1 MNDKRD
7 QLYDNLI
14 NSGRVSEDE
23 IGNREQFKNAI
34 SDEAT
39 SRQFYNNI
47 INSGVL
53 TADDIGSED
62 DFYNSISSDFS
73 TPAKQT
79 YQPSA
84 EDMKGFM
91 GTIFRAGNV
100 ASGSIQNYDRR
111 TQNLQKRQGLNVPQ
125 RVNIGESNNLVQG
138 NQRINPETGQLEN
151 TYITSSGN
159 EYDNK
164 ALADMEQRQ
173 QDQLDRDRRYAESLP
188 GQLEQAYAERD
199 RLNEELGKIQGQW
212 VDQDGRVH
220 YGNRGNDETVA
231 ALEAAL
237 RQNQQR
243 ITSLEAE
250 RDDDGGT
257 QFWRGFIDAAKNPSV
272 QSFGL
277 TDFNDM
283 LQLMRIKNKMDSAIE
298 AGEQP
303 QLTDAE
309 QSLMQSS
316 FLNNYAQS
324 QYGENRGLMYRA
336 GGISMQA
343 LPFVAEFMATGGF
356 GALTEKGAEL
366 GTRAAEKLALQGL
379 SKTLMKNLG
388 VVAGDVAA
396 GWAMA
401 NTTGLFR
408 TAGDIM
414 QRNIG
419 GVTMNPEGK
428 YDFGEY
434 DEEGNFKRGG
444 KSLGQSIYEAEVANT
459 LEYYTE
465 KLGEHLQ
472 IGKWLAKGAEK
483 MGLSKL
489 SKVVNYLSGNKWLE
503 RGGIQDYPSEVVE
516 EEANLLLNAMLVG
529 DNTFSN
535 PDDPKSVINP
545 KTQSDIWGGMLFSI
559 GLMQAPR
566 LAQTGYSALGYYKY
580 KKATDASDANASA
593 VFGADNW
600 QMIKEQIDN
609 CSNEDLSELLSTVVD
624 GDMSDEQK
632 QATMNYAG
640 NLIKMRGYN
649 MGMMAGAKDLEESMS
664 EHEVSAQA
672 INQSY
677 IQGHET
683 QEPDLMKQY
692 NDEALEAGSNL
703 QEYGFEFWKMVSQ
716 SETPVET
723 LDYLMQ
729 NRDIFTDEQIA
740 AAADYYQK
748 ISRVNGAMD
757 GALDRVDLEVER
769 ANAEVRSNTHQQTG
783 NIITAQVGDDA
794 CYVVGGDVFTD
805 PITGAISVLGT
816 GGAVVVKNAFTGEIS
831 VKSPQELTITSTT
844 LAEDMIRYNEEVL
857 RQQLIQQADDDMTFG
872 SPANEVYQLEDTVTL
887 NDGEGNTIE
896 GQIGMMPN
904 SIDGVYVV
912 YTPDGKALQ
921 YTADQLNRMIVAHN
935 GQEVQRANIGA
946 SSDNQQV
953 TDGTQTISQPSGNEI
968 GLNPV
973 NNNQENNQK
982 PFENGQSAD
991 NISNQPQPAQSGET
1005 TGGEASAE
1013 NGTGAN
1019 EPPVSALSRIPVLTD
1034 DKGQP
1039 VLKKGR
1045 PQYQWHKASTEDA
1058 AAALIET
1065 TGGDMVMAR
1074 DTASDLV
1081 KNAQSGLE
1089 KIRKQKPKGEDPIE
1103 IAESRMEIK
1112 RQEQEQQAI
1121 IKQWQD
1127 VNQAIQKQMR
1137 DEAAARQ
1144 AEIEAAKSEEQ
1155 RQREAEEA
1163 EERKKRQDET
1173 DRQRIREAI
1182 ERDHEKR
1189 NKVYDPLS
1197 DARKDM
1203 ADDPDATAILQDA
1216 EPRSLE
1222 EWVSSLILPHSMLW
1236 QDASESETGLQSEL
1250 GLKRN
1255 DMQRM
1260 MSLLGTKESG
1270 AKPFNQVVLDIHE
1283 GLPEAMKEQYTDQDV
1298 RNTLL
1303 NLFNEGSST
1312 RMMHLTEENRIAE
1325 AREAYQ
1331 ENLRRAAEY
1340 EMEQWAEAYHLTP
1353 EERETFEDYMSQ
1365 APSEPEQ
1372 EIINNII
1379 ADESYRISTE
1389 EDQQSDSRADVS
1401 GSQRGESQVQ
1411 QAAQATGNGNNEAEI
1426 NEGTEDTTGKSP
1438 ASDDTLSGEG
1448 SVIPTPEV
1456 DIPRY
1461 NTIRQNL
1468 IDAYAAAIIKG
1479 GQDPKTLQAVRNAAN
1494 EIRKYVDEGL
1504 DDYNNYE
1511 DGIEDYEG
1519 NDPEKLA
1526 DQYITRVY
1534 HDRYLDDDADKLY
1547 ILHGL
1552 KPEMRQDNT
1561 FVKYNG
1567 KKFEANENGI
1577 CINPNVIRNRG
1588 NRNIGYDIST
1598 ALSDKGWVGSYS
1610 ADGPTWGGGSGVSA
1624 GWYDNYFETEEEC
1637 QAYHAQHALDYIKQ
1651 HKDPKMKKYEV
1662 ALQAIIDK
1670 NGKKPTPI
1678 KQSEQLKPTN
1688 FRDAVRVESPEIGVA
1703 EANARAREAVGIQ
1716 PIGTNRFGGIY
1727 NQFKGKV
1734 KEAFDFLV
1742 SNKDG
1747 YLQGVFHRDDL
1758 GDIDLAWGS
1767 APTDYTGK
1775 GLAHI
1780 IRKHINVMKDFKDLD
1795 EAMRIIED
1803 VINNGEAKQ
1812 NKKDPQLVDIENGNY
1827 RVVIAK
1833 NEEGNW
1839 ILTAF
1844 DFVKSR
1850 KEKTKENEKG
1860 KTPPPSE
1867 TPGQSNVEA
1876 GAVTSNLPLSEG
1888 KDTNNSANLQ
1898 EKTEESL
1905 QKPQNSFK
1913 RPGTNTPEGKILV
1926 KGGTNL
1932 YTKDGNVINVIGSNI
1947 DKALGERRYTCA
1959 LYENEQKAKE
1969 DSPITKFLIYQQD
1982 MRKQLASGEYSKAK
1996 PVVKAEQPK
2005 KNEPKRLVSDEKMEE
2020 LRKQLR
2026 NKLNNLNAGI
2036 DPEMMLLGAMYAV
2049 GNIERGV
2056 TKFADY
2062 AKKMVTDLGD
2072 KIRPY
2077 LKSFYNAVRDMP
2089 EAQEYVSQMD
2099 DYATVSSFDVYNFD
2113 KQQAPDTFTKAEQ
2126 VVTEKR
2132 ISSKAS
2138 KIKQMDLFAGD
2149 LFGSQEK
2156 PKAEQTIKGSQKKR
2170 KPQLPDFDSLATG
2183 KRFVT
2188 PDGTIEIARV
2198 DYDTLQVW
2206 DIDAD
2211 GNRSRKTRTVDTVD
2225 IADGLKSGTITE
2237 VGSSTIGATSTP
2249 AQIAAEEA
2257 KVDTNPSEAQKEARN
2272 YQKGHIKIDGYDI
2285 TIENPKG
2292 SIRRGTD
2299 ASGKSWETEMHYT
2312 YGYIRGTEGVDGDHI
2327 DIFLSDNPT
2336 NGSVYVVDQINPG
2349 TGEFDEHKVMY
2360 GFGSEEEARE
2370 AYLANYSKGW
2380 KGLGN
2385 ITEVSRED
2393 FKKWIESSHRK
2404 TKPFAEYKSVKSQKK
2419 KSDWWNDP
2427 NRPQSIDPKD
2437 YKTYMTP
2444 EAKEYFA
2451 KFKGGKTDFTKW
2463 AHPNLAYI
2471 TAAVWDEVEIPYEE
2485 LKNVPEIVEAENTI
2499 KNAESKGKLVITDE
2513 EANRLAQRLIDREQ
2527 ARQERKALVII
2538 GLPAGGKSSVFANP
2552 LAKEFGARIIDS
2564 DDVKPWLDG
2573 FDGGNGAGYVQDASA
2588 EVAEKAIDIAVN
2600 DGDNIIIPRI
2610 GGKSVMELSA
2620 ALRLAGYNVQLYF
2633 NDVKGVTSID
2643 RAASRFA
2650 QTGRYLSLDY
2660 LTKKAGVPSENF
2672 SKFAEETLGGYLD
2685 ERNQTEVQNIRERL
2699 QRLRGELYGSGSG
2712 LWESLAAKREGA
2724 GTTEGTVQTDLGS
2737 RGQQAGANDVSV
2749 LLKEPLFN
2757 YSEWKSND
2765 VPFGEKPKE
2774 IWNSESGKPMPR
2786 KEEKNNETEQKVS
2799 GKPESTGKGTE
2810 QASGS
2815 ARRTGAEPGTE
2826 SDRTQRTGSGS
2837 SVENSTLASGAAT
2850 SNGKDVQ
2857 PQPKQNPKHNNRRN
2871 NVGERGKDYAPTSPK
2886 ARFNANVEAI
2896 KLMRLLNDEG
2906 IEAPTKDQMEVLRK
2920 YSGWGGMGT
2929 YFNDESSA
2937 ENKQLRDILTDE
2949 EYNDAVM
2956 SINSAY
2962 YTPAT
2967 VIDSLW
2973 DIAKAMGFKGGNILE
2988 GSAGI
2993 GNIIGQMP
3001 KDISSRSDIEAVEI
3015 DSISGNILKLLYPD
3029 AKVHI
3034 QGFQDTMIPNGTV
3047 DLAVTN
3053 VPFVTGLH
3061 VIDKVD
3067 KDLSRKFTNIH
3078 DFCIAKNIRKLR
3090 EGGIGLFITSAG
3102 TMDKS
3107 TKLREWI
3114 TDEGQADVVGAFRLN
3129 NTTFGG
3135 TNVTS
3140 DIIVVRKRT
3149 KGQKSPV
3156 AIDVAKASPLRIGTW
3171 TDKYG
3176 EDHQVSMVVNDYFR
3190 DHPEMMAGE
3199 MAFGYEKGD
3208 TFRPGS
3214 YGLYPK
3220 EGMNQ
3225 EKMLADFAKDMSK
3238 AKEVAAPKQQTEEVQ
3253 NQLTAEK
3260 EGRMLVD
3267 KNGRLCVSERGIA
3280 VPLGLNDQKVKGYT
3294 KAECFAD
3301 YQAVQKAVDDVLQ
3314 QQLNDPDDA
3323 ALKPK
3328 LDELNKAYD
3337 KFTKRYGTLHKNTA
3351 ISFLRNDIDF
3361 PSFQAL
3367 ENYSETKDMK
3377 GKVTVKTAKTPLFS
3391 QRVLGFKTE
3400 PKPKSIKDALIASI
3414 FRSNG
3419 IDLAWIADRLNDAGV
3434 KPPHKDQWS
3443 EEDVRMGVLVSR
3455 LGFEDPSTGN
3465 LEIRYKYLSGNVR
3478 EKLSIAESYNTDG
3491 KYSANVEEL
3500 RKAVPMDIP
3509 SHLIDFSLGSSW
3521 IPVELYKDYLKE
3533 TLDLDNVKLSHVEG
3547 TWVLNEGFSYRNE
3560 KNRSAGVY
3568 SEKFRETIYGH
3579 QLVAAALNN
3588 RPVKVSKQVSEGY
3601 GSNKT
3606 TKTVVDQAATQACA
3620 VRVDEIKDEFKQWA
3634 KKKMQDDPELSQ
3646 RIEKIYNDKFNALVP
3661 MQIDEEFL
3669 PERFE
3674 GANMNISLYDHQ
3686 KRGVMRGL
3694 TSPTMLA
3701 QEVGTG
3707 KSFTLI
3713 STAMEMRRLGTAK
3726 KPMIVVQNAT
3736 VAQMTSDAKLL
3747 YPNAKVLSLSEK
3759 DRSAEG
3765 RRAFYAKI
3773 KYNDWDLIIVPQST
3787 FERIPDS
3794 PERELQFI
3802 QEKIDEKKHVIEAA
3816 EAAGMDE
3823 RELSRLKRE
3832 LEKIEQEYGDTYLDH
3847 DPTNNLV
3854 YDPKYGGYKEKSDKK
3869 KKKDAKREA
3878 ASLDKA
3884 ETKAKEMLDRAVDDV
3899 QFFDDLGVD
3908 ALLVDEAHEYKH
3920 LGFQTSIGRGIKGI
3934 DPSYSKKCAGL
3945 YNKTRSVFEKAGW
3958 KNVVFATGTPISN
3971 TAAEIW
3977 TFMKYLMPADVMKQN
3992 DIYYFDDFVHNFGN
4006 ISQMLE
4012 FATSGKFK
4020 ENTRFAAYVNKP
4032 ELIRIW
4038 SQVADT
4044 VLTKEVGE
4052 VKSKVPEKEGGKD
4065 QDVFLPQSP
4074 SLISI
4079 MAAVRAELERFE
4091 NMDGKQKKENSH
4103 IPLTMYG
4110 IAKRAAI
4117 DPRLVNPDAIDEPRS
4132 KTNEAVKEIVKDLN
4146 DTKSYK
4152 GTVAVFC
4159 DNQNRKGDDGS
4170 IEFNIYDDMR
4180 EKLIAQGVPADQIAI
4195 IRSGMSIVAKQK
4207 VFDAVNSG
4215 AIRVV
4220 LGSTQ
4225 TLGTG
4230 VNMQER
4236 LHLLIHMD
4244 APDRPMDYTQRN
4256 GRIERQGNLHK
4267 VWGKPIRIIR
4277 FGVEDSLDVTAYQR
4291 LKTKSG
4297 FIDSIMDGKAAL
4309 VNNQVDRT
4317 VEEEEEGLFDN
4328 PVAVLS
4334 GSQYALKKNQAE
4346 RELRKYQGKK
4356 AQWEADQVYITN
4368 SLRYNK
4374 ALISSTE
4381 ENIKEEEKR
4390 LANIKKLFP
4399 DGKIKTITV
4408 EGVKIDMTKD
4418 DGAKKLGEAIKDK
4431 INDPVNATVK
4441 KLRENQIYN
4450 DENQQYT
4457 IELDGH
4463 PVTFTVS
4470 IYRTSEWDGGK
4481 MKTVIHKGTQYSS
4494 PDLQSDS
4501 MMSARSVRDY
4511 LDEILEQVVTGI
4523 DYQDRIDAYKAKI
4536 ERVNSENEQ
4545 MRQREGQPFQFDKE
4559 LENARKNVEEYTE
4572 LMKQEM
4578 QEKEAKYAQ
4587 QQKEVE
4593 DNGNS
4598 FSLSK
4603 AEENNSEDEELY
4615 RIEEEDEPFLREVE
4629 RFEDGDL
4636 FPIHKSVNY
4645 SSFNVLGT
4653 SNSYSVDLLPDNFST
4668 PMALLDAVRNQYPEY
4683 FVTIDGNNLMMQSW
4697 KSVIDSAQTAN
4708 IARKLKSKGTKSYIE
4723 RKTRNAINAVEY
4735 LAKKMN
4741 LNVEVLTTTDG
4752 LTGKKARAKG
4762 WFNQKTGKITIVLPN
4777 HITQSD
4783 VINTLLHEG
4792 VAHFGLR
4799 KMFGEHFNTFLDNV
4813 YNNAEE
4819 AIKARI
4825 DAAMKRNGWDR
4836 HTATE
4841 EYLARLAERTNFDNA
4856 SNSGW
4861 WKKIKDFFVKMLAEA
4876 GLRLD
4881 AALSDNDLR
4890 YILWRSYDNLLH
4902 PDSRRTI
4909 FDKAREVDMMNR
4921 LKVGSYKERVP
4932 VRTSAE
4938 TNPQVAEPEVDEVS
4952 QIISKAQ
4959 ANGTYLK
4966 APNGKPTN
4974 LSEEQWAQVRTK
4986 AFKNWFG
4993 DWEHDPENASKVVDE
5008 NGEPK
5013 VMYHGTN
5020 LTKNNNGD
5028 PFYVFYPESHFG
5040 TKGQSED
5047 VLKNTGVDQSTKTY
5061 EVFLN
5066 IRKPDR
5072 NQDVPKKYYGKAE
5085 HKEWWDSLSDYAK
5098 KNGFDGIVYQNRWE
5112 DQEHPAD
5119 SWIAFSPNQI
5129 KSATDNNGEYS
5140 PENDDIRYSMRT
5152 KEPPKKTGIGYKVF
5166 VLKNGQLYPP
5176 MVANPNGEGTP
5187 IGVWLDA
5194 DAAPVAGTS
5203 KTGRPQVKAGG
5214 KGTQGGS
5221 GQLAYRPG
5229 WHLGEIPYA
5238 LQFNRKDAS
5247 GERTLFPNNFVW
5259 AEVEYADDVDYND
5272 EARKEGTNASG
5283 KYQHSLAGLKHVPTD
5298 GSYKYR
5304 TNPDPRTDPWII
5316 TGAMRVNKIL
5326 SREEVDELVRKAG
5339 REPQPIQ
5346 DGDVLTQE
5354 NIDSLNAEIKAMKE
5368 ADKMG
5373 LLYRSDDDWG
5383 DDEVYVEP
5391 FEENYDIA
5399 RTIYEEAAASEALK
5413 FQEAWQDKMA
5423 GLKVLQNA
5431 IEKETGKKATG
5442 AEDAYLYENRMHG
5455 KAKNQSEAYDRKFY
5469 KPLLKAADN
5478 MMKAK
5483 GWSDIRQLTDYMVAK
5498 HGLERNIFYAFK
5510 EAVTGMVRDNINK
5523 EQRKLSKRYERGE
5536 IDALT
5541 YKKEQKEL
5549 EERLDKDVAAK
5560 LMEVHNDPEHI
5571 RMKEDYESGRI
5582 TYADYI
5588 TNEENLRRSY
5598 APDFDDHYKDY
5609 SGLTE
5614 LTGDENDYMT
5624 KALTMVDTAERDAQ
5638 QKVTDLWNAVNAATK
5653 ETLRF
5658 AYESGTMSRNTYN
5671 NVRAMFEYYIPLRGW
5686 EENNAD
5692 DFYDYVSERNVF
5704 STAIKKAYGR
5714 KSLAENPIA
5723 YIGNMAVST
5732 LLAGHRNQLKQHF
5745 LNYVMNNPTSLVSVS
5760 EKWFEN
5766 KGTETSPY
5774 WVEVAPE
5781 IPAGATADQI
5791 ADIVEAFNEEMKQK
5805 AAEGKA
5811 TTTRGSLQI
5820 AYHATGAEKNEH
5832 MVEVQ
5837 RAGKT
5842 YQLYVNGNPKAAQAL
5857 NGINEKAISRISQTD
5872 FGKLIEKINR
5882 NMAAFFTSKNP
5893 AFVVSNLSRDLT
5905 MAGASVAIKED
5916 AAYNAQFIKNV
5927 VKVLRPRIGR
5937 GGKFG
5942 FARVVAGKKAVG
5954 ITGMLPSLMRK
5965 YLDGD
5970 LDLTNDTERLF
5981 GEFMDEG
5988 GETGF
5993 VNMLSV
5999 DSFKEQMQKEI
6010 SHMQGVTLNI
6020 VKAKNGTKETPIG
6033 KGLRMMGDIF
6043 EFYNRCAEDA
6053 TRFIVYMTSRQM
6065 GKSLEDSIAD
6075 AKDVTLNFN
6084 RKGTGD
6090 KWNAVVRDLFI
6101 FVNPAVQALSNM
6113 FKMAYKH
6120 PLKFTAV
6127 TAAFVAGGFM
6137 MPVINQWLLSLF
6149 GDDDDKDAYWNLPPW
6164 VRKNNL
6170 VMWVPG
6176 TKNFITIPLA
6186 QEFRVFY
6193 GLGEMASSLVYDH
6206 PVHEWPLEILSSFMD
6221 LVPINPTGNGG
6232 NLAVDLTPTTL
6243 QPLMQLHDNIDFTGK
6258 PIWKENQGNKHAPMY
6273 TKAYVATPE
6282 WMVDVSE
6289 AVNSLTGGNE
6299 GKKGVIE
6306 EYVWGGN
6313 YINNPAVWNHL
6324 MQGYFGGMYNTIS
6337 KSFDVAVTAG
6347 KGEMPKVYQTPVI
6360 NRFLNRPVER
6370 DNAGVLGEEYYKLTE
6385 ERDRLKYELR
6395 TWQKKADDGDE
6406 NAKAHIDEILSS
6418 GDYQRMLIIDHYD
6431 KIMKDLKAG
6440 EKSATMDIDKADI
6453 KESITMYKA
6462 EMMEELVAV
6471 DDGKDP
6477 LEAAM
6482 EKFNEAKTFSERNRL
6497 RMRIEK
6503 LMQRQGVSTKKRSDE
6518 VAKALSYR
6526 DDEDRESRKV
6536 NEQYLEL
6543 ATASQIADDARIR
6556 LAKQKIKA
6564 VTDEVKRM
6572 QREGMVEESVRYQK
6586 EHSREINAGITIEN
6600 LSRTM
6605 NENKKLLGKGHDEAI
6620 MKLIDHNRNMILK
6633 AIDRMEK

>member
-419 GVTMNPEGK
+419 VVTMNPEGK
-428 YDFGEY
+428 YDFGEF

-529 DNTFSN
+529 DNTFCN

-3701 QEVGTG
+3701 HEVGTG

-4195 IRSGMSIVAKQK
+4195 I
-4207 VFDAVNSG
+4207 
-4215 AIRVV
+4215 
-4220 LGSTQ
+4220 
-4225 TLGTG
+4225 
-4230 VNMQER
+4230 
-4236 LHLLIHMD
+4236 
-4244 APDRPMDYTQRN
+4244 
-4256 GRIERQGNLHK
+4256 
-4267 VWGKPIRIIR
+4267 
-4277 FGVEDSLDVTAYQR
+4277 
-4291 LKTKSG
+4291 
-4297 FIDSIMDGKAAL
+4297 
-4309 VNNQVDRT
+4309 
-4317 VEEEEEGLFDN
+4317 
-4328 PVAVLS
+4328 
-4334 GSQYALKKNQAE
+4334 
-4346 RELRKYQGKK
+4346 
-4356 AQWEADQVYITN
+4356 
-4368 SLRYNK
+4368 
-4374 ALISSTE
+4374 
-4381 ENIKEEEKR
+4381 
-4390 LANIKKLFP
+4390 
-4399 DGKIKTITV
+4399 
-4408 EGVKIDMTKD
+4408 
-4418 DGAKKLGEAIKDK
+4418 
-4431 INDPVNATVK
+4431 
-4441 KLRENQIYN
+4441 
-4450 DENQQYT
+4450 
-4457 IELDGH
+4457 
-4463 PVTFTVS
+4463 
-4470 IYRTSEWDGGK
+4470 
-4481 MKTVIHKGTQYSS
+4481 
-4494 PDLQSDS
+4494 
-4501 MMSARSVRDY
+4501 
-4511 LDEILEQVVTGI
+4511 
-4523 DYQDRIDAYKAKI
+4523 
-4536 ERVNSENEQ
+4536 
-4545 MRQREGQPFQFDKE
+4545 
-4559 LENARKNVEEYTE
+4559 
-4572 LMKQEM
+4572 
-4578 QEKEAKYAQ
+4578 
-4587 QQKEVE
+4587 
-4593 DNGNS
+4593 
-4598 FSLSK
+4598 
-4603 AEENNSEDEELY
+4603 
-4615 RIEEEDEPFLREVE
+4615 
-4629 RFEDGDL
+4629 
-4636 FPIHKSVNY
+4636 
-4645 SSFNVLGT
+4645 
-4653 SNSYSVDLLPDNFST
+4653 
-4668 PMALLDAVRNQYPEY
+4668 
-4683 FVTIDGNNLMMQSW
+4683 
-4697 KSVIDSAQTAN
+4697 
-4708 IARKLKSKGTKSYIE
+4708 
-4723 RKTRNAINAVEY
+4723 
-4735 LAKKMN
+4735 
-4741 LNVEVLTTTDG
+4741 
-4752 LTGKKARAKG
+4752 
-4762 WFNQKTGKITIVLPN
+4762 
-4777 HITQSD
+4777 
-4783 VINTLLHEG
+4783 
-4792 VAHFGLR
+4792 
-4799 KMFGEHFNTFLDNV
+4799 
-4813 YNNAEE
+4813 
-4819 AIKARI
+4819 
-4825 DAAMKRNGWDR
+4825 
-4836 HTATE
+4836 
-4841 EYLARLAERTNFDNA
+4841 
-4856 SNSGW
+4856 
-4861 WKKIKDFFVKMLAEA
+4861 
-4876 GLRLD
+4876 
-4881 AALSDNDLR
+4881 
-4890 YILWRSYDNLLH
+4890 
-4902 PDSRRTI
+4902 
-4909 FDKAREVDMMNR
+4909 
-4921 LKVGSYKERVP
+4921 
-4932 VRTSAE
+4932 
-4938 TNPQVAEPEVDEVS
+4938 
-4952 QIISKAQ
+4952 
-4959 ANGTYLK
+4959 
-4966 APNGKPTN
+4966 
-4974 LSEEQWAQVRTK
+4974 
-4986 AFKNWFG
+4986 
-4993 DWEHDPENASKVVDE
+4993 
-5008 NGEPK
+5008 
-5013 VMYHGTN
+5013 
-5020 LTKNNNGD
+5020 
-5028 PFYVFYPESHFG
+5028 
-5040 TKGQSED
+5040 
-5047 VLKNTGVDQSTKTY
+5047 
-5061 EVFLN
+5061 
-5066 IRKPDR
+5066 
-5072 NQDVPKKYYGKAE
+5072 
-5085 HKEWWDSLSDYAK
+5085 
-5098 KNGFDGIVYQNRWE
+5098 
-5112 DQEHPAD
+5112 
-5119 SWIAFSPNQI
+5119 
-5129 KSATDNNGEYS
+5129 
-5140 PENDDIRYSMRT
+5140 
-5152 KEPPKKTGIGYKVF
+5152 
-5166 VLKNGQLYPP
+5166 
-5176 MVANPNGEGTP
+5176 
-5187 IGVWLDA
+5187 
-5194 DAAPVAGTS
+5194 
-5203 KTGRPQVKAGG
+5203 
-5214 KGTQGGS
+5214 
-5221 GQLAYRPG
+5221 
-5229 WHLGEIPYA
+5229 
-5238 LQFNRKDAS
+5238 
-5247 GERTLFPNNFVW
+5247 
-5259 AEVEYADDVDYND
+5259 
-5272 EARKEGTNASG
+5272 
-5283 KYQHSLAGLKHVPTD
+5283 
-5298 GSYKYR
+5298 
-5304 TNPDPRTDPWII
+5304 
-5316 TGAMRVNKIL
+5316 
-5326 SREEVDELVRKAG
+5326 
-5339 REPQPIQ
+5339 
-5346 DGDVLTQE
+5346 
-5354 NIDSLNAEIKAMKE
+5354 
-5368 ADKMG
+5368 
-5373 LLYRSDDDWG
+5373 
-5383 DDEVYVEP
+5383 
-5391 FEENYDIA
+5391 
-5399 RTIYEEAAASEALK
+5399 
-5413 FQEAWQDKMA
+5413 
-5423 GLKVLQNA
+5423 
-5431 IEKETGKKATG
+5431 
-5442 AEDAYLYENRMHG
+5442 
-5455 KAKNQSEAYDRKFY
+5455 
-5469 KPLLKAADN
+5469 
-5478 MMKAK
+5478 
-5483 GWSDIRQLTDYMVAK
+5483 
-5498 HGLERNIFYAFK
+5498 
-5510 EAVTGMVRDNINK
+5510 
-5523 EQRKLSKRYERGE
+5523 
-5536 IDALT
+5536 
-5541 YKKEQKEL
+5541 
-5549 EERLDKDVAAK
+5549 
-5560 LMEVHNDPEHI
+5560 
-5571 RMKEDYESGRI
+5571 
-5582 TYADYI
+5582 
-5588 TNEENLRRSY
+5588 
-5598 APDFDDHYKDY
+5598 
-5609 SGLTE
+5609 
-5614 LTGDENDYMT
+5614 
-5624 KALTMVDTAERDAQ
+5624 
-5638 QKVTDLWNAVNAATK
+5638 
-5653 ETLRF
+5653 
-5658 AYESGTMSRNTYN
+5658 
-5671 NVRAMFEYYIPLRGW
+5671 
-5686 EENNAD
+5686 
-5692 DFYDYVSERNVF
+5692 
-5704 STAIKKAYGR
+5704 
-5714 KSLAENPIA
+5714 
-5723 YIGNMAVST
+5723 
-5732 LLAGHRNQLKQHF
+5732 
-5745 LNYVMNNPTSLVSVS
+5745 
-5760 EKWFEN
+5760 
-5766 KGTETSPY
+5766 
-5774 WVEVAPE
+5774 
-5781 IPAGATADQI
+5781 
-5791 ADIVEAFNEEMKQK
+5791 
-5805 AAEGKA
+5805 
-5811 TTTRGSLQI
+5811 
-5820 AYHATGAEKNEH
+5820 
-5832 MVEVQ
+5832 
-5837 RAGKT
+5837 
-5842 YQLYVNGNPKAAQAL
+5842 
-5857 NGINEKAISRISQTD
+5857 
-5872 FGKLIEKINR
+5872 
-5882 NMAAFFTSKNP
+5882 
-5893 AFVVSNLSRDLT
+5893 
-5905 MAGASVAIKED
+5905 
-5916 AAYNAQFIKNV
+5916 
-5927 VKVLRPRIGR
+5927 
-5937 GGKFG
+5937 
-5942 FARVVAGKKAVG
+5942 
-5954 ITGMLPSLMRK
+5954 
-5965 YLDGD
+5965 
-5970 LDLTNDTERLF
+5970 
-5981 GEFMDEG
+5981 
-5988 GETGF
+5988 
-5993 VNMLSV
+5993 
-5999 DSFKEQMQKEI
+5999 
-6010 SHMQGVTLNI
+6010 
-6020 VKAKNGTKETPIG
+6020 
-6033 KGLRMMGDIF
+6033 
-6043 EFYNRCAEDA
+6043 
-6053 TRFIVYMTSRQM
+6053 
-6065 GKSLEDSIAD
+6065 
-6075 AKDVTLNFN
+6075 
-6084 RKGTGD
+6084 
-6090 KWNAVVRDLFI
+6090 
-6101 FVNPAVQALSNM
+6101 
-6113 FKMAYKH
+6113 
-6120 PLKFTAV
+6120 
-6127 TAAFVAGGFM
+6127 
-6137 MPVINQWLLSLF
+6137 
-6149 GDDDDKDAYWNLPPW
+6149 
-6164 VRKNNL
+6164 
-6170 VMWVPG
+6170 
-6176 TKNFITIPLA
+6176 
-6186 QEFRVFY
+6186 
-6193 GLGEMASSLVYDH
+6193 
-6206 PVHEWPLEILSSFMD
+6206 
-6221 LVPINPTGNGG
+6221 
-6232 NLAVDLTPTTL
+6232 
-6243 QPLMQLHDNIDFTGK
+6243 
-6258 PIWKENQGNKHAPMY
+6258 
-6273 TKAYVATPE
+6273 
-6282 WMVDVSE
+6282 
-6289 AVNSLTGGNE
+6289 
-6299 GKKGVIE
+6299 
-6306 EYVWGGN
+6306 
-6313 YINNPAVWNHL
+6313 
-6324 MQGYFGGMYNTIS
+6324 
-6337 KSFDVAVTAG
+6337 
-6347 KGEMPKVYQTPVI
+6347 
-6360 NRFLNRPVER
+6360 
-6370 DNAGVLGEEYYKLTE
+6370 
-6385 ERDRLKYELR
+6385 
-6395 TWQKKADDGDE
+6395 
-6406 NAKAHIDEILSS
+6406 
-6418 GDYQRMLIIDHYD
+6418 
-6431 KIMKDLKAG
+6431 
-6440 EKSATMDIDKADI
+6440 
-6453 KESITMYKA
+6453 
-6462 EMMEELVAV
+6462 
-6471 DDGKDP
+6471 
-6477 LEAAM
+6477 
-6482 EKFNEAKTFSERNRL
+6482 
-6497 RMRIEK
+6497 
-6503 LMQRQGVSTKKRSDE
+6503 
-6518 VAKALSYR
+6518 
-6526 DDEDRESRKV
+6526 
-6536 NEQYLEL
+6536 
-6543 ATASQIADDARIR
+6543 
-6556 LAKQKIKA
+6556 
-6564 VTDEVKRM
+6564 
-6572 QREGMVEESVRYQK
+6572 
-6586 EHSREINAGITIEN
+6586 
-6600 LSRTM
+6600 
-6605 NENKKLLGKGHDEAI
+6605 
-6620 MKLIDHNRNMILK
+6620 
-6633 AIDRMEK
+6633 